1 MMKLID
7 SHCHLEKK
15 YIEEDL
21 INARNAN
28 IEYIINVAVNG
39 KVDYS
44 CKYDYIYET
53 IGIHPLYI
61 KDNDFNNLESFYH
74 DKVVAI
80 GETGLD
86 LYKSNDLTNQCKMLE
101 KHIELAYKLS
111 LPMIFHTRNA
121 DKEIMP
127 FIKRAYDNNITGILH
142 SFTGSLE
149 LAKYAIEYGFYIS
162 FSGIITFHNVQ
173 NLLDI
178 VKYVPLSSFLVET
191 DAPYLSPIRG
201 KRNHIANVRIIAEHI
216 SNIKQI
222 PLVDICKSSYD
233 NSIKVFQLEHVSRI

>member
-7 SHCHLEKK
+7 SHCHLDEK
-15 YIEEDL
+15 YIKEDL
-21 INARNAN
+21 INAKNAN

-39 KVDYS
+39 KVEYS
-44 CKYDYIYET
+44 CNYDYIYET

-61 KDNDFNNLESFYH
+61 QDNDFNHIESFYH

-86 LYKSNDLTNQCKMLE
+86 LYKSHDLKNQCQMLE
-101 KHIELAYKLS
+101 KHIELAHKLS

-127 FIKRAYDNNITGILH
+127 FIKQAYNNNITGILH
-142 SFTGSLE
+142 SFTGSIE
-149 LAKYAIEYGFYIS
+149 LARYAIENGFYIS
-162 FSGIITFHNVQ
+162 FSGIITFHNAK

-201 KRNHIANVRIIAEHI
+201 YRNHPANVRIIAEYI
-216 SNIKQI
+216 ANIKNL
-222 PLVDICKSSYD
+222 PLADICNSSYD
-233 NSIKVFQLEHVSRI
+233 NSIRVFKLKC